1 MTKKENLLWLGEFML
16 LRPLWLFEM
25 VNRRMG
31 KEAEMN
37 MIYLRLLK
45 AFDKGHHKRLLR
57 KFSNHKVR
65 GKFLS
70 VIKCWLIGRKQG
82 VGINSPFSV

>member
-1 MTKKENLLWLGEFML
+1 ML
-16 LRPLWLFEM
+16 LRSLWLFEM
-25 VNRRMG
+25 VNQRVD
-31 KEAEMN
+31 KEEEMN
-37 MIYLRLLK
+37 MGYSWVLK
-45 AFDKGHHKRLLR
+45 AFDKVHHKRLLR

-82 VGINSPFSV
+82 VAINSPFSV